1 MTMSHLNGY
10 HRKTLASLFRHPTS
24 HNVEWHDVLSLLQ
37 HIGTVTERH
46 SGDFEIAFGAHANIL
61 DRPRGHDLD
70 GDALRSLRHFLAA
83 AGLSPNKDSSTAPT
97 PAPTA
102 TEAATCIVLIDHHH
116 AKIFP
121 ACHRHTAA
129 IEPIIVK
136 PADADGSHRRVTHRQ
151 GDGDHD
157 GGHSSEDTAYYE
169 RITADLGP
177 ATRIV
182 VLSDGKGRSNAG
194 DQFVDHLKHLHGE
207 VAHRI
212 VATDRIDILRLSDGE
227 IVDAGLALVPS

>member
-1 MTMSHLNGY
+1 MTMPQLNGH
-10 HRKTLASLFRHPTS
+10 HRKTLASLFRHPAS

-46 SGDFEIAFGAHANIL
+46 SGDFDIAIGAHAIIL
-61 DRPRGHDLD
+61 DRPKGHDLD
-70 GDALRSLRHFLAA
+70 GDQLRSLRHFLAA
-83 AGLSPNKDSSTAPT
+83 AGLSSDKGAPAAPM
-97 PAPTA
+97 PAPA
-102 TEAATCIVLIDHHH
+102 AADAATCIVLIDHHH
-116 AKIFP
+116 AKIFA
-121 ACHRHTAA
+121 ACYRHTAA
-129 IEPIIVK
+129 HAPIVVK
-136 PADADGSHRRVTHRQ
+136 PADDDGSHRRVTHRQ
-151 GDGDHD
+151 GDDDHD
-157 GGHSSEDTAYYE
+157 GGYPSKEAAFYE

-212 VATDRIDILRLSDGE
+212 VATDRVDISQLSDGE
-227 IVDAGLALVPS
+227 IVEAGLALVPA